1 MNIDQLKYLAD
12 LAITNSMNVTA
23 KRMFITQ
30 QAVSDSIKRLEQE
43 LNCTL
48 LNRSKTGISFT
59 EDGKVILEHAQKI
72 LKQHEHIEQYL
83 QEKYNKNYVQGK
95 LLIGAGPVVNET
107 ILPELLFRMRN
118 SFPNISIHVAG
129 NSVDTIIKLL
139 QNRELD
145 FILFSY
151 SEDNHFDFQNVNFDT
166 IDHELQ
172 AYNVH
177 RLYID
182 PIVCVMPN
190 NHPLSVQETVTTDD
204 MLNYKQTAF
213 SNDTSYITN
222 RGFLHVSTNIK
233 IHQQFIKSE
242 GAVCTLPLR
251 TYLTL
256 FPPKEF
262 TCKFITDVP
271 PVYVYLICRKD
282 MLQEKTAL
290 YQDFINTAVS
300 LCQYG

>member
-43 LNCTL
+43 LGCTL

-59 EDGKVILEHAQKI
+59 EDGKVILKHAQKI
-72 LKQHEHIEQYL
+72 LKQHEQIEHYL
-83 QEKYNKNYVQGK
+83 QEKYNKDYVQGK
-95 LLIGAGPVVNET
+95 LLIGAGPVANET
-107 ILPELLFRMRN
+107 ILPELLFRMHSR
-118 SFPNISIHVAG
+118 FPNISVHVAG

-139 QNRELD
+139 KNGALD

-151 SEDNHFDFQNVNFDT
+151 SEDNHFDFQNINFDT
-166 IDHELQ
+166 IETDLEPFL
-172 AYNVH
+172 VH
-177 RLYID
+177 KLYID
-182 PIVCVMPN
+182 PMVCIMPN
-190 NHPLSVQETVTTDD
+190 NHPLSVQDTVSTED
-204 MLNYKQTAF
+204 MSKHKQTAY

-222 RGFLHVSTNIK
+222 RGFLHVSTNSK

-242 GAVCTLPLR
+242 GTICALPLR
-251 TYLTL
+251 TYQAL
-256 FPPKEF
+256 FPTKEF
-262 TCKFITDVP
+262 TCKFITDAP
-271 PVYVYLICRKD
+271 PVHVILVCQD
-282 MLQEKTAL
+282 NMLEKNATL
-290 YQDFINTAVS
+290 YQDFIDTAVS

>member
-1 MNIDQLKYLAD
+1 MH
-12 LAITNSMNVTA
+12 
-23 KRMFITQ
+23 
-30 QAVSDSIKRLEQE
+30 
-43 LNCTL
+43 
-48 LNRSKTGISFT
+48 SK
-59 EDGKVILEHAQKI
+59 
-72 LKQHEHIEQYL
+72 
-83 QEKYNKNYVQGK
+83 
-95 LLIGAGPVVNET
+95 
-107 ILPELLFRMRN
+107 
-118 SFPNISIHVAG
+118 FPNISIHVAG

-139 QNRELD
+139 QNKELD

-151 SEDNHFDFQNVNFDT
+151 SEKNRFDFRNINFNTLDN
-166 IDHELQ
+166 ELE
-172 AYNVH
+172 AYH
-177 RLYID
+177 TKKLYVD
-182 PIVCVMPN
+182 PIVCIMPN
-190 NHPLSVQETVTTDD
+190 NHPLSLQETVTTDD
-204 MLNYKQTAF
+204 MNSYKQTAF
-213 SNDTSYITN
+213 SNDTSYITSK
-222 RGFLHVSTNIK
+222 GFLHVSTNIK